1 MANPIIVEEADD
13 PLDAYVDDIDRENFP
28 EQYPEEPE
36 TEATKEPEE
45 GEPEEET
52 EEPEEAEE
60 PEYLEITYKGKPVKL
75 TADEVLEHAS
85 KGFDYTQK
93 TMEIAEQRKAVETQA
108 QMLQQQYQ
116 LQQQN
121 LKSYAELMSMD
132 STLEQYSQ
140 VNWDNWIDADPI
152 EAQKGWQKYQ
162 MLQNRRNEMAHQVTE
177 NQNRLKSEQTA
188 NLQRQLADAAEIVQR
203 EIKGWNDE
211 LDSAYT
217 TSAIQKYGAYGIT
230 QEALKQFAHVP
241 GLHMILNDAYQWNKL
256 QANKPQTLK
265 KVSESPKA
273 VKPNSKPVD
282 TQANRGKLM
291 KQLKQA
297 KSSRSREAIADSL
310 LDKYA

>member
-1 MANPIIVEEADD
+1 MANPSIIVEEADD

-28 EQYPEEPE
+28 NEYPEEPE
-36 TEATKEPEE
+36 AEAAEEPEE
-45 GEPEEET
+45 GEPEEE
-52 EEPEEAEE
+52 PEEQE

-188 NLQRQLADAAEIVQR
+188 NLQRQLADAAEFVQR
-203 EIKGWNDE
+203 EIKGWGSE
-211 LDSAYT
+211 LANELKT
-217 TSAIQKYGAYGIT
+217 TGIT
-230 QEALKQFAHVP
+230 SYGFSDSEMNSIIDPRMVKVLHDAH
-241 GLHMILNDAYQWNKL
+241 QWRKL
-256 QANKPQTLK
+256 QTSKPQTLK